1 MGIGAFFAPSARG
14 QILQEEETEVGV
26 PYRGRKRIRKVV
38 DSDEE
43 SDSSSSSEV
52 GCDQKLDS

>member
-14 QILQEEETEVGV
+14 QILQEEEAEAGV

-38 DSDEE
+38 DSDED

-52 GCDQKLDS
+52 GCDQKIDS